1 MSVHHTLALDG
12 KYRAYRVFID
22 AARQHGANAPLYTT
36 SIPADSYEEMLTEVL
51 KLKPQKRKNWK
62 GSLTNNAG
70 QKTRVRYVEAG
81 IEIPVYNVVSHFEN
95 KLSEQMQS
103 KYGTEQE
110 WRVVIPK
117 GLPKADGDKADE
129 IYHFRDQRDVR
140 RDSMSSWEQSLD
152 MVSETLGNLTGNHE
166 PRNHRIT
173 IPTRAGEP
181 VRG

>member
-12 KYRAYRVFID
+12 QYRARREFVD
-22 AARQHGANAPLYTT
+22 AAQQHGAGVLYTT
-36 SIPADSYEEMLTEVL
+36 SIPADNYEEMLTEVL

-62 GSLTNNAG
+62 GALQNTVG

-81 IEIPVYNVVSHFEN
+81 IEIPRYKFVTHFEN
-95 KLSEQMQS
+95 KLSGQMQS

-110 WRVVIPK
+110 WRVVLPS
-117 GLPKADGDKADE
+117 GLPRVDADNADE
-129 IYHFRDQRDVR
+129 ILHFRNSRGVW
-140 RDSMSSWEQSLD
+140 RDSMSSWEQSLG

-166 PRNHRIT
+166 PRNHRIS

-181 VRG
+181 VCG

>member
-12 KYRAYRVFID
+12 QYRARQEIVT
-22 AARQHGANAPLYTT
+22 AAQQNGASALYTT
-36 SIPADSYEEMLTEVL
+36 TILAVNYEEMLTEVQ
-51 KLKPQKRKNWK
+51 KRKPQKRKNWK
-62 GSLTNNAG
+62 GSLQNTG
-70 QKTRVRYVEAG
+70 GVKTRVRYVEAG
-81 IEIPVYNVVSHFEN
+81 IEIPGYSFVSHFEN

-117 GLPKADGDKADE
+117 GLPKVDADNADE

-152 MVSETLGNLTGNHE
+152 MASETLGNLTGNHE

>member
-1 MSVHHTLALDG
+1 MSVHHTFALDG
-12 KYRAYRVFID
+12 QYSARREFVD
-22 AARQHGANAPLYTT
+22 AAQQHGAGVLYTT
-36 SIPADSYEEMLTEVL
+36 SIPADNYENMLIEVQ

-62 GSLTNNAG
+62 GALMNTIG

-81 IEIPVYNVVSHFEN
+81 IEVPGYNFVSHFEN
-95 KLSEQMQS
+95 KLSGQMQS
-103 KYGTEQE
+103 KYGTEQA
-110 WRVVIPK
+110 WRVVTPK
-117 GLPKADGDKADE
+117 GLPKADDDNADE
-129 IYHFRDQRDVR
+129 TYHFRDQRDVR

-152 MVSETLGNLTGNHE
+152 MASETLGNLTGNHE

>member
-1 MSVHHTLALDG
+1 
-12 KYRAYRVFID
+12 
-22 AARQHGANAPLYTT
+22 
-36 SIPADSYEEMLTEVL
+36 MLTEVQ

-62 GSLTNNAG
+62 GALTNTIG

-81 IEIPVYNVVSHFEN
+81 IEIPGYNFVSHFEN

-117 GLPKADGDKADE
+117 GLPKVHDENADE

-166 PRNHRIT
+166 PRNHRIS